1 MINTLLI
8 ILRKFNKFKK
18 IKKLIAYLEYKQ
30 WRLNLKKR
38 VKKNDNQS

>member
-18 IKKLIAYLEYKQ
+18 IKNLIAYLEYKQ
-30 WRLNLKKR
+30 WRLDLKKR
-38 VKKNDNQS
+38 IKNNDKS